1 MKSKTG
7 KAMKVATI
15 VMMLFMATT
24 WSAVVDADD
33 TLHFADY
40 SWDSVQVHNR
50 IAGFIIHHGFGYDV
64 DYIFGDTEPL
74 LLGLR
79 RGDIDIAMEMWVD
92 NILDAYKE
100 ALGANEIIDLGSNFP
115 DSPQGWYVPTFVIEG
130 DEDRGIEPVA
140 PDLKSVKDLPDY
152 WELFEEPEN
161 PGKGRFY
168 NAPTGW
174 VVHTLNLEKFEAYG
188 LEDTFVAFDPGSDT
202 ALATAIVRGYERGE
216 PVLAYYWEPAW
227 VTGLLDLTM
236 LDEPEFD
243 PEVWEETRGCEFP
256 ATRVH
261 VAINADLAG
270 RAPELVTFLANYE
283 TTLEQTNEAL
293 AYMFTEETDVED
305 AALWF
310 LDNFREVWKEFL
322 YDDDI
327 IERVEQ
333 ALEEELN

>member
-1 MKSKTG
+1 VKSKTG
-7 KAMKVATI
+7 KAVRVATI
-15 VMMLFMATT
+15 LLVLFLVSTGIAGVT
-24 WSAVVDADD
+24 SAE
-33 TLHFADY
+33 TLQFADF

-64 DYIFGDTEPL
+64 DYTFGDTEPL

-79 RGDIDIAMEMWVD
+79 RGDIHIAMEMWVD

-100 ALGANEIIDLGSNFP
+100 ALAAGEIIDFGSNFP

-130 DEDRGIEPVA
+130 DEDRDIEPMA
-140 PDLKSVKDLPDY
+140 PDLRSVEDLADY
-152 WELFEEPEN
+152 WELFEEAEH

-174 VVHTLNLEKFEAYG
+174 VVHDINLAKFEAYG

-202 ALATAIVRGYERGE
+202 ALATAIVRAYERGE
-216 PVLAYYWEPAW
+216 PIVAYYWEPAW

-236 LDEPEFD
+236 LEEPPYD
-243 PEVWEETRGCEFP
+243 PEIWEETRGTEFP

-261 VAINADLAG
+261 IAINSELAG

-293 AYMFTEETDVED
+293 AFMYTEDADVDE

-310 LDNFREVWKEFL
+310 LDNFRDVWKGFL
-322 YDDDI
+322 YNDDV

-333 ALEEELN
+333 ALDEELN